1 MVTFNTVAVGGL
13 IVRTGWDTSF
23 LDPVELL
30 ITIDYA
36 KYPLGRG
43 ITERA
48 IRHLDFRSMNPDTL
62 KILGSL
68 RVVGEWLA
76 ANKPGFRQ
84 RPEDANIFYA
94 HVALF
99 YALAVQEGERRVVQV
114 LANYA
119 AVKVRMATAWVE
131 TSRRLGMLTSSPAIR
146 LAGRACGEL
155 TDRARAFLASQS
167 TGPQEM
173 VAA

>member
-1 MVTFNTVAVGGL
+1 MVTFNTVSVGGL
-13 IVRTGWDTSF
+13 IIRTGWDTEF
-23 LDPVELL
+23 LDPIELL
-30 ITIDYA
+30 ITIDHT

-43 ITERA
+43 ITREQV
-48 IRHLDFRSMNPDTL
+48 RHLDFKSMNPHTL

-76 ANKPGFRQ
+76 VHKPGFRQ
-84 RPEDANIFYA
+84 RPEDANTFYA

-131 TSRRLGMLTSSPAIR
+131 TSRRLGMLTGGPALN
-146 LAGRACGEL
+146 LAGRACGQL
-155 TDRARAFLASQS
+155 TDKARAFLAVQS
-167 TGPQEM
+167 TSPQG
-173 VAA
+173 AAAA

>member
-36 KYPLGRG
+36 KYPLGKG

-76 ANKPGFRQ
+76 AHKPAFRQ
-84 RPEDANIFYA
+84 RPEDASLFFA

-119 AVKVRMATAWVE
+119 AVRVRMATAWVE
-131 TSRRLGMLTSSPAIR
+131 TARRLGMLTNGPAVR
-146 LAGRACGEL
+146 QAGKACGEL
-155 TDRARAFLASQS
+155 TDKARAFLANRS

-173 VAA
+173 AAA